1 MEEFQKRVID
11 EKRELDEKIHR
22 LTIFIYDS
30 LGFKDI
36 NEGEQGRLRVQLWI
50 MKSYSA
56 VLGERIKSF
65 SCNEPPEIVIIM
77 ERA

>member
-1 MEEFQKRVID
+1 MEQFQKRVID
-11 EKRELDEKIHR
+11 EKRDLDEKIHR

-36 NEGEQGRLRVQLWI
+36 NEGEQGRLKVQLQI
-50 MKSYSA
+50 MESYSA
-56 VLGERIKSF
+56 VLAERIKSF
-65 SCNEPPEIVIIM
+65 SCDDPPEIVIIM